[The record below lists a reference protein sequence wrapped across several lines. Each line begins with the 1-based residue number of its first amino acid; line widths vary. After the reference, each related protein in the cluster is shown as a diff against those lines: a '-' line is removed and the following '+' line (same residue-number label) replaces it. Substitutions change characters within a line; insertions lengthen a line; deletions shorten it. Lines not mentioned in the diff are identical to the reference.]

1 MDFCKTF
8 IVHNGRV
15 GRLTFKIINMCC
27 HFFGKFKLIILLLV
41 KHLFLW
47 IKFCLFGRFLCIP
60 VRGTLLLN
68 LAVIRVSQVYFL
80 RDPEIDYSLGGVAG
94 ALDIPGLNKEHSPRC
109 TYSSNIHF
117 IVE

>member
-1 MDFCKTF
+1 MDFSKTF
-8 IVHNGRV
+8 IVHIGRV
-15 GRLTFKIINMCC
+15 DRLTFKIINMCC

-47 IKFCLFGRFLCIP
+47 IKSFWSFS
-60 VRGTLLLN
+60 VNTGTLLLN